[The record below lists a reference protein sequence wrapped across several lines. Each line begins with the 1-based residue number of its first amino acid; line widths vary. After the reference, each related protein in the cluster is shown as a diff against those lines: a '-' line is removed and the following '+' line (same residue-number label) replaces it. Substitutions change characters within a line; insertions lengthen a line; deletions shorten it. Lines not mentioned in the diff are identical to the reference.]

1 MKIFYCCWN
10 PNSRNPMIKHDTIDE
25 AEQEAVRIATKE
37 MTPVHI
43 LELRATCTVEVKAK
57 WEYPYPEPLVN
68 TTSWPALC
76 PICNHLLLRCIC
88 DTLEKSTE

>member
-1 MKIFYCCWN
+1 MNKPFYVVWREGN
-10 PNSRNPMIKHDTIDE
+10 RNPMVKHNTIDE

-57 WEYPYPEPLVN
+57 WEYPCQP
-68 TTSWPALC
+68 
-76 PICNHLLLRCIC
+76 RQ
-88 DTLEKSTE
+88 TLPRLYRQPCQSTE

>member
-1 MKIFYCCWN
+1 MRTFYVVWREGD
-10 PNSRNPMIKHDTIDE
+10 RNPMVKHDTIDE

-57 WEYPYPEPLVN
+57 WEYPCPELLV
-68 TTSWPALC
+68 TWPTVC

-88 DTLEKSTE
+88 DKFKKSTE